1 MWKISQ
7 IARQKQQ
14 QQENANLFFIY
25 KHRNQQMGEGDKK
38 WEEPR
43 IEKEVSDSKKSS
55 QVSVVKRP
63 KTSLNKYID
72 YSL

>member
-1 MWKISQ
+1 MLRNKPSSDRKHSHTPLHMWKISQ

-38 WEEPR
+38 
-43 IEKEVSDSKKSS
+43 
-55 QVSVVKRP
+55 
-63 KTSLNKYID
+63 
-72 YSL
+72 